1 MTIQTPSPER
11 TNNLADQAAPSVNDA
26 GTLAERGADAVR
38 AGIRQARDNAQRASR
53 SASQYIKSGPIK
65 SLVIAAAV
73 GAALMA
79 VVGLVVRQ
87 RDGSI
92 ERPPRTPSE

>member
-11 TNNLADQAAPSVNDA
+11 TNNLADQAAPSANDA
-26 GTLAERGADAVR
+26 GTLGERGADAVR
-38 AGIRQARDNAQRASR
+38 AGIREVRDNAQRASR
-53 SASQYIKSGPIK
+53 SASKYVKGGAIK
-65 SLVIAAAV
+65 SLLIAGAV

>member
-11 TNNLADQAAPSVNDA
+11 TNNLANQAAPSANDA

-38 AGIRQARDNAQRASR
+38 ARVRQARDNAQRASR
-53 SASQYIKSGPIK
+53 SASKYIKNGPIK

-79 VVGLVVRQ
+79 VVSLVVRQ

-92 ERPPRTPSE
+92 ERPPRNPSE

>member
-11 TNNLADQAAPSVNDA
+11 TNSLADQAAPSVNDTD
-26 GTLAERGADAVR
+26 TLAERGADAVR
-38 AGIRQARDNAQRASR
+38 AGIRQARDNARRASR
-53 SASQYIKSGPIK
+53 SASKYIKSGPIK
-65 SLVIAAAV
+65 SLMIVAAV